1 MRGMETP
8 VAAPAVGSGR
18 QPLSLTTE
26 AAYLVCALLAAAALG
41 WGVVGYL
48 LAPAAA
54 GDPLG
59 GVHEF
64 GYLLEAVVVTALQVV
79 LLGMFLGLRWM
90 LRRSDAGTSLSRWWS
105 LIAVA
110 GPAIAVLATAGNVSD
125 GERAAYWAATLSSTA
140 LYAGAV
146 ALASRVTLGTGA
158 ALALRIAGIALGTLI
173 GVPAAA
179 FLVLGGYTAL

>member
-1 MRGMETP
+1 METP
-8 VAAPAVGSGR
+8 VAAPAVGSGS

-26 AAYLVCALLAAAALG
+26 AAYLVCVLLAAAALG

-48 LAPAAA
+48 LAPAAV

-79 LLGMFLGLRWM
+79 LLGLFLGLRWM
-90 LRRSDAGTSLSRWWS
+90 ARRRDAGTSLSRLWS
-105 LIAVA
+105 LIAVV

-125 GERAAYWAATLSSTA
+125 GERVAYWAATLSSTA
-140 LYAGAV
+140 LYAAAV
-146 ALASRVTLGTGA
+146 VVAPRVRLGSGA
-158 ALALRIAGIALGTLI
+158 ALALRIAGTALGTLI
-173 GVPAAA
+173 GVPAAV
-179 FLVLGGYTAL
+179 FLLFGGYTAL